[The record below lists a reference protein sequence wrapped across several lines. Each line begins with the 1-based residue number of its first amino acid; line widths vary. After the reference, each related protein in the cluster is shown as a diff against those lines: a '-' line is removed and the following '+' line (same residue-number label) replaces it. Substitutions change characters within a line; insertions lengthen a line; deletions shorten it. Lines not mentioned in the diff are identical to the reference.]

1 MSSICAGTRNI
12 TMKLTNI
19 SFKIKI
25 FTVIQT
31 CRFVFSILDFTV
43 WDLSVWALQSF
54 KTHISLKINYFI
66 LFAFKVISTTGKQID
81 LIIKMNEDLYSGRNV
96 SRTKRGERTKSELI
110 VPLIK
115 RKVISVSGWIINLFE
130 VTAPLA
136 WKQSWNVI

>member
-66 LFAFKVISTTGKQID
+66 LFGFKVISTTGKQID